1 MEIKEWLLKKDT
13 YEPVED
19 NENFLDKTIVGIMT
33 ILSKIK
39 RETNSIDGF
48 IYRINPIVKLI
59 SMIVLILFLALSND
73 ISFVYCILAYSL
85 IYMCILEGYII
96 KKILSV
102 SLILPLVTLI
112 ILLPSIVFMGNY
124 QASMLLILKI
134 FINVLLINILSYTTK
149 WSNITKSLKV
159 LFIPDTFILIFDI
172 TIKYIYVLGDLSL
185 KMLYALKLKT
195 IGKSFEKRN
204 SILRII
210 GNLFLKS
217 KTMGDQ
223 LYLAMECRGF
233 TGEYI
238 VCLKFRFTLADTIY
252 TFITIIMI
260 VIFFVV

>member
-1 MEIKEWLLKKDT
+1 MEQRDWLLKKDN

-33 ILSKIK
+33 MLSKIK
-39 RETNSIDGF
+39 RENPIDGF
-48 IYRINPIVKLI
+48 IYRINPIVQLI

-73 ISFVYCILAYSL
+73 IFFVYCILAYSL
-85 IYMCILEGYII
+85 MYICILDGYVI
-96 KKILSV
+96 KKILSI
-102 SLILPLVTLI
+102 SLIPPIFTLI

-124 QASMLLILKI
+124 QASMLLVLKI
-134 FINVLLINILSYTTK
+134 FINVLLINIFSYTTK

-159 LFIPDTFILIFDI
+159 LFIPDIVILIFDI
-172 TIKYIYVLGDLSL
+172 TIKYIYVLGNLSL

-195 IGKSFEKRN
+195 IGKSLEKRN
-204 SILRII
+204 SLLRII

-238 VCLKFRFTLADTIY
+238 VYSKFKFTLADAIY